1 MKNIILL
8 GFISCVSLWGL
19 IIGNALASGN
29 ILQFRGVFGTSNYN
43 IVNNVYYTA
52 RIGLLTAWGD
62 AGGIAESDLR
72 CSSINYEEEGDAS
85 GQLDINIYS
94 VNLDRF
100 LCKFKPSDNIKFGG
114 IGIGLYNLL
123 VYDVTDPSRNDN
135 FYIHY
140 DSNPD
145 FLIADHTDIVGDGTG
160 GYIID
165 FNNITDT
172 SAAPFTIEHILHHA
186 PFEFVG
192 YFLEQEGDICPV
204 DEIDYIPFND
214 NPLVI
219 SDLNENHQQVCW
231 FVRDLALNEKIEG
244 INISVVEEIITP
256 IGDCEDNLN
265 SKWFNECY
273 SENTTNYNTELDNF
287 FSKSGKNIF
296 TLLYYYIEKIGAQ
309 LIIYIFI
316 ILSFVSIITFMIKR
330 KNKKGKI

>member
-1 MKNIILL
+1 M
-8 GFISCVSLWGL
+8 
-19 IIGNALASGN
+19 
-29 ILQFRGVFGTSNYN
+29 
-43 IVNNVYYTA
+43 YT
-52 RIGLLTAWGD
+52 
-62 AGGIAESDLR
+62 
-72 CSSINYEEEGDAS
+72 
-85 GQLDINIYS
+85 
-94 VNLDRF
+94 
-100 LCKFKPSDNIKFGG
+100 
-114 IGIGLYNLL
+114 LL
-123 VYDVTDPSRNDN
+123 VYDVTDPTRNDN

-145 FLIADHTDIVGDGTG
+145 FLVADHTDIVGDGTG

-172 SAAPFTIEHILHHA
+172 SASPFTIEHILHHA

-204 DEIDYIPFND
+204 DEIDYIPFHD
-214 NPLVI
+214 DPLVI

-231 FVRDLALNEKIEG
+231 FVRDFALNEKIEG

-287 FSKSGKNIF
+287 LSKSGRSIF
-296 TLLYYYIEKIGAQ
+296 TLLYFYIKEIGPI
-309 LIIYIFI
+309 LLVFFI
-316 ILSFVSIITFMIKR
+316 CIMIITGLCGFR
-330 KNKKGKI
+330 KTKKKTI